1 VHGRELQF
9 LAVEIVGLV
18 SARSFVLVSADFLAE
33 MDAVVAV
40 STTLLVVALKPR
52 GVHSAGTVI
61 VIQC

>member
-9 LAVEIVGLV
+9 LAVQVVGLV
-18 SARSFVLVSADFLAE
+18 TAGSFVLVSADFLAE
-33 MDAVVAV
+33 MNTVVAV
-40 STTLLVVALKPR
+40 STTLLVVALEPR